1 MMMMMLVDGKDQKMM
16 VVDSVVDVEMM
27 TVMMVDRCCVRC

>member
-1 MMMMMLVDGKDQKMM
+1 MMMMMMVDGKDQTMM
-16 VVDSVVDVEMM
+16 VDSVVDVEMM